1 MSSRTDPVLWATVLI
16 VFAVSV
22 TLAVSRYA
30 RVDPASWDLGIY
42 VQAVR
47 QYAEFDPPISQI
59 RGPDFHVLGGHW
71 HPILMT
77 LAPAWWIAPS
87 PVTLL
92 VAQALLVAV
101 SIPPVYR
108 CAGELLGPGEAR
120 LIAPAYGLSYG
131 LVNLSWWDFHEV
143 AFAVPLL
150 ACSLSA
156 LARRRWLTAACW
168 AVPLVAVKEDQGLAV
183 AAIGI
188 VLAAV
193 SRRWILGAALAVWGA
208 GWSLLA
214 VYVLIPHF
222 NPQGE
227 YVFWRYGG
235 SLEHL
240 LRGVDVKLETLLL
253 AVLTVGLVALR
264 SPIAFVGLPGLALRL
279 WSSNP
284 SYWGSNWHYSATLM
298 PILFVAA
305 IDGIARLRVRRAV
318 GQATRLGAWLSHHAP
333 AMIVA
338 AAAVGALSS
347 PLSQLLNPANFRLD
361 EHDRAAWAAID
372 VIPDDATVV
381 ASMDELAP
389 LAART
394 ETAWWS
400 TDWRTP
406 EWVLFDKESSDWKVD
421 IDVILDRYPG
431 YEIAFERDGI
441 WVLRRR

>member
-1 MSSRTDPVLWATVLI
+1 
-16 VFAVSV
+16 
-22 TLAVSRYA
+22 
-30 RVDPASWDLGIY
+30 
-42 VQAVR
+42 
-47 QYAEFDPPISQI
+47 
-59 RGPDFHVLGGHW
+59 
-71 HPILMT
+71 
-77 LAPAWWIAPS
+77 
-87 PVTLL
+87 
-92 VAQALLVAV
+92 
-101 SIPPVYR
+101 
-108 CAGELLGPGEAR
+108 
-120 LIAPAYGLSYG
+120 IAPAYGLSYG